1 MLNVQT
7 ISHFL
12 SNQSMLTLQSNCY
25 GISFILILNYKIYIY
40 IYIFILEDLDEGFTL
55 DPLRPNCNFQLIILH
70 IKSSTICN
78 FQLILLPKFIVQLAI
93 DYDCKA

>member
-25 GISFILILNYKIYIY
+25 EISFILILNLKKYIL
-40 IYIFILEDLDEGFTL
+40 IFILEDLDEGFTL
-55 DPLRPNCNFQLIILH
+55 DPLRPNCNFQLIILP

-78 FQLILLPKFIVQLAI
+78 FQLILLPKFVVQLAI